1 MRIPRTRGAVSGVLL
16 MILGAWGAL
25 VPFIGHY
32 LNLAVGPD
40 TAWQWTAGHGWLSV
54 LPGAVVFLGG
64 LLLLAARTR
73 PTGAFGAWLGI
84 AGGAWFVIGQFM
96 SELWNHGVPQTGVFH
111 GGTGHRVAEQMLY
124 FTGLGALIVAIAA
137 FALGRLAVRSVRDV
151 ELAAAEAATADGPT
165 ATAEP
170 RRFGR
175 RAPRE
180 RVGAGTSA
188 AAGTAGPATRFGRD
202 PVADEPVTTTAGTA
216 ADEHVTTTTGAADG
230 TATPTLTAAD
240 RVREAAQ
247 PTGRRGFFR
256 RNR

>member
-16 MILGAWGAL
+16 VILGAWGAL

-32 LNLAVGPD
+32 FNLAVGPD
-40 TAWQWTAGHGWLSV
+40 SAWTWAAGHGWLSV

-73 PTGAFGAWLGI
+73 PTAAFGAWLGI
-84 AGGAWFVIGQFM
+84 VGGAWFVVGQFL

-137 FALGRLAVRSVRDV
+137 FALGRLAVRSVADA
-151 ELAAAEAATADGPT
+151 EYAAAEAAAADDDET
-165 ATAEP
+165 VADRP
-170 RRFGR
+170 RRTRESGR
-175 RAPRE
+175 FDRE
-180 RVGAGTSA
+180 PEPASTS
-188 AAGTAGPATRFGRD
+188 TGPADRTQ
-202 PVADEPVTTTAGTA
+202 
-216 ADEHVTTTTGAADG
+216 
-230 TATPTLTAAD
+230 TLSAAD

-247 PTGRRGFFR
+247 SSRGRGLFR